1 MEVAMKQSGTYDT
14 VLQMFREQPREADL
28 SRLHFLRWLGE
39 RGLLEHPVAG
49 APVGDL
55 AAALEPLDPSSLA

>member
-1 MEVAMKQSGTYDT
+1 MKQPGTYDT

-28 SRLHFLRWLGE
+28 PRLQFLRWLGE

-49 APVGDL
+49 TPSGDL
-55 AAALEPLDPSSLA
+55 APALDPLTAASLA

>member
-1 MEVAMKQSGTYDT
+1 MNQSGTYDS
-14 VLQMFREQPREADL
+14 VLQMFREQPRKADL
-28 SRLHFLRWLGE
+28 SRLQFLRWLGE

-55 AAALEPLDPSSLA
+55 AAASEPLAASPLT